1 VFLVN
6 PPIIAL
12 VLLFVRRLPGARS
25 AGGQRLDV
33 AGALLITA
41 SLGALIFG
49 LSNGQQHGFT
59 SPATLAA
66 LAVAVALA
74 AGFVVAER
82 TVSAPML
89 PAVILASR
97 TRRSAVMAMLL
108 IGAVLAGYVS
118 GRLACGRLSPVF
130 LSRHGH
136 GVGGRGPGG
145 GGTRDTR
152 RSARRPGPT
161 DHRWHR
167 RAGDGL
173 TRPTSS
179 FSAVPVV
186 QPGWRQTLQIPGG
199 LPGRPCRSGLGYF
212 RRAPKEPWAPSRYP
226 SYGPLA

>member
-1 VFLVN
+1 MFLVN

-12 VLLFVRRLPGARS
+12 MLLFVRRLPGARS

-33 AGALLITA
+33 AGVLLITA

-145 GGTRDTR
+145 GGTRDTQAPGADGPPMAP
-152 RSARRPGPT
+152 ARR
-161 DHRWHR
+161 
-167 RAGDGL
+167 
-173 TRPTSS
+173 
-179 FSAVPVV
+179 
-186 QPGWRQTLQIPGG
+186 
-199 LPGRPCRSGLGYF
+199 
-212 RRAPKEPWAPSRYP
+212 
-226 SYGPLA
+226 